1 MKILMFVLMVLALS
15 LSMQAGTKKFIGH
28 SWDLFRL
35 PPEVLAKNIDKL
47 EALTLDGISVNCNA
61 KDPSGKEYSFS
72 QAMTTPPWDKSWVE
86 YLVPTL
92 KTINGGR
99 LKHNFIMAFQAPTR
113 RLRWDDEQ
121 KWMDAANNMGIKENA
136 DGLGKMAQ
144 VDLKIQGGN
153 ML

>member
-1 MKILMFVLMVLALS
+1 MKRQLFVLIVFVLS
-15 LSMQAGTKKFIGH
+15 LSLQAGTKKFIGH

-47 EALTLDGISVNCNA
+47 EVLPLDGISVNCNA
-61 KDPSGKEYSFS
+61 NDESGKTYSFN
-72 QAMTTPPWDKSWVE
+72 QAMTTPPWEKSWVE
-86 YLVPTL
+86 CLIPTL

-99 LKHNFIMAFQAPTR
+99 MKHNFIMAFQAPTR

-144 VDLKIQGGN
+144 VDLKIRGGN
-153 ML
+153 IV